1 MKILKYFAAAAVG
14 AVVLPLVAYIGDRV
28 DYVGGAIAA
37 VPLIDL
43 LPLLFI
49 GTRENV
55 RSTLVGDFIGQTGA
69 VSGIFLAFAL
79 LHFSNI
85 AVGVVISIAIA
96 VAIAINT
103 IAYIILR
110 ASVGV

>member
-1 MKILKYFAAAAVG
+1 MKTLKYAAAAAVG
-14 AVVLPLVAYIGDRV
+14 AVVLPAVAYIGDRV

-49 GTRENV
+49 GTRESA

-79 LHFSNI
+79 LHFTNLTVGLII
-85 AVGVVISIAIA
+85 ALAIVTA
-96 VAIAINT
+96 IVLNTVA
-103 IAYIILR
+103 YLVLR
-110 ASVGV
+110 ASVGG

>member
-1 MKILKYFAAAAVG
+1 MGVTKYLIAAGVG
-14 AVVLPLVAYIGDRV
+14 AVVLPVVAFVGDRV

-49 GTRENV
+49 SSRASA

-69 VSGIFLAFAL
+69 VSAIFLAFAL
-79 LHFSNI
+79 LHFSEMEVPLI
-85 AVGVVISIAIA
+85 IGISIIVAVVIN
-96 VAIAINT
+96 V
-103 IAYIILR
+103 IAYMILR
-110 ASVGV
+110 ASV